1 MRRIVTALLLS
12 LCLAFP
18 LIACGEAAEAAPQQ
32 TSPAS
37 EPVPAADPEKT
48 IEDIADSE
56 NSRIGEF
63 QHSYFLPPSGGLS
76 IESVAYHPEF
86 DVTEKVLK
94 NVIAVEV
101 VSDFDALKAFMSE
114 RGTVQLFDK
123 SGNEYYNLSSGAWR
137 DAENYRL
144 YMLYYTDEDISNY
157 SYIVIGQ
164 FDSEKNDGKTTLT
177 YEIAR

>member
-137 DAENYRL
+137 DAENDRL
-144 YMLYYTDEDISNY
+144 YMLYYTCLLYTSDAADE
-157 SYIVIGQ
+157 
-164 FDSEKNDGKTTLT
+164 L
-177 YEIAR
+177 

>member
-1 MRRIVTALLLS
+1 MRRIFTALLLS

-63 QHSYFLPPSGGLS
+63 QHSYFLPPSGGFS
-76 IESVAYHPEF
+76 IESVTYYPEF
-86 DVTEKVLK
+86 DVKEKVLK
-94 NVIAVEV
+94 NVIAVEA
-101 VSDFDALKAFMSE
+101 VSDFDALKAYMTDLCYAE
-114 RGTVQLFDK
+114 LFDK
-123 SGNEYYNLSSGAWR
+123 QGKDYSALNSAVWR
-137 DAENYRL
+137 DQDNDRL
-144 YMLYYTDEDISNY
+144 YMLFYADDDISDF
-157 SYIVIGQ
+157 SYIVIAP
-164 FDSEKNDGKTTLT
+164 FDAEKNDGKTKLVYAITK
-177 YEIAR
+177 

>member
-1 MRRIVTALLLS
+1 MCIRDR
-12 LCLAFP
+12 
-18 LIACGEAAEAAPQQ
+18 
-32 TSPAS
+32 
-37 EPVPAADPEKT
+37 
-48 IEDIADSE
+48 
-56 NSRIGEF
+56 
-63 QHSYFLPPSGGLS
+63 
-76 IESVAYHPEF
+76 YHPEF

-137 DAENYRL
+137 DAENDRL